1 MKSLLSG
8 VKADTPGYVEYNTV
22 MGTLGGQE
30 MLLIVLLALLLFG
43 PKELPKIAR
52 TLGKA
57 MTEFKRAQNE
67 LKTTFNRE
75 LENLDR
81 ETGVKEL
88 TATNYMADTYNYE
101 SIDDSYYD
109 GSHDSYDNTYDT
121 SASATEGAEYVAG
134 PLQIEA
140 APDSVPNGHVYDAG
154 SAEAGHAEVAH
165 NEGLEPPPSLHHEG
179 EHAAAG
185 NPVNG

>member
-1 MKSLLSG
+1 
-8 VKADTPGYVEYNTV
+8 

-30 MLLIVLLALLLFG
+30 ILVIVLLALLLFG

-57 MTEFKRAQNE
+57 MTEFRRAQNE

-75 LENLDR
+75 MENLER

-88 TATNYMADTYNYE
+88 TATNYLADTYNYE
-101 SIDDSYYD
+101 SNTDDSYYD
-109 GSHDSYDNTYDT
+109 GSHDSYEATTYEA
-121 SASATEGAEYVAG
+121 SASAIEGAEYVAG

-140 APDSVPNGHVYDAG
+140 AVDTVPHGQVHDAG
-154 SAEAGHAEVAH
+154 PAEAVHANAAESF
-165 NEGLEPPPSLHHEG
+165 PSMHHEA
-179 EHAAAG
+179 EHAATG
-185 NPVNG
+185 DPVHGTVHT